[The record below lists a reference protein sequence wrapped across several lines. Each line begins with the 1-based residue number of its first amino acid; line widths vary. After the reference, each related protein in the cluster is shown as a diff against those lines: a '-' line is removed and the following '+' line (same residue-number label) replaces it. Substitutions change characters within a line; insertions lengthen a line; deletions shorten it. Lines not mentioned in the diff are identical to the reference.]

1 MAYLLLVAI
10 AIALFIIAFK
20 AFKNEISR
28 KNAIKIGI
36 ILIIFA
42 GLIYYVL
49 FS

>member
-1 MAYLLLVAI
+1 MAYLLLVAV
-10 AIALFIIAFK
+10 AIALFITAYK
-20 AFKNEISR
+20 
-28 KNAIKIGI
+28 AIKNDINRKTAIKVGV